1 MGCPCKYVNS
11 YLHACLCELLLH
23 FVLGELNSVECGVGQ
38 VVWSFCSWF
47 LFTTVFFLVVVDLK
61 LNLLNNHECIC
72 SLLKPTRVFDKIC

>member
-1 MGCPCKYVNS
+1 VGRPCKYVNS

-23 FVLGELNSVECGVGQ
+23 FVLGGFNFVERGVAQ

-47 LFTTVFFLVVVDLK
+47 LFTTDFFLVVFDLK
-61 LNLLNNHECIC
+61 LNLLNIHECIW